1 MRRALLLLLL
11 AVAAPAPAR
20 ATTFVAT
27 SVEEAAR
34 SADVVV
40 RGRVTSSVGRVT
52 RDGRR
57 VVTEVEIA
65 VDSTWKGATD
75 ATVRVVVP
83 GGSTGAL
90 AMRVDAAPTFEPGE
104 EVVVFLARQGPV
116 WRVMGLALGKYRVE
130 GTDARPRLEGA
141 TVLPRELAA
150 GERAVGTMPVA
161 ELERRVRAA
170 R

>member
-1 MRRALLLLLL
+1 MRRLLALLLL
-11 AVAAPAPAR
+11 AASAPAA
-20 ATTFVAT
+20 ASTVVAI

-34 SADVVV
+34 SAEAVV
-40 RGRVTSSVGRVT
+40 RGRVTSSEARVT

-65 VDSTWKGATD
+65 VDAAWKGATD
-75 ATVRVVVP
+75 PTIRVVVP
-83 GGSTGAL
+83 GGSTPTL

-104 EVVVFLARQGPV
+104 EVVVFLARQGAT
-116 WRVMGLALGKYRVE
+116 WRVAGYALGKYRVE
-130 GTDARPRLEGA
+130 GADAQPRLEGA
-141 TVLPRELAA
+141 TVLPRALAA
-150 GERAVGTMPVA
+150 GERAVGAMPVA

>member
-1 MRRALLLLLL
+1 MRRLLALLLLV
-11 AVAAPAPAR
+11 AAAPAA
-20 ATTFVAT
+20 ATTLVEI

-34 SADVVV
+34 SAEAVV

-65 VDSTWKGATD
+65 VDSAWKGATD

-83 GGSTGAL
+83 GGSTATL
-90 AMRVDAAPTFEPGE
+90 AMRVDSAPTFELGE
-104 EVVVFLARQGPV
+104 EVVVFLGRRGSA
-116 WRVMGLALGKYRVE
+116 WSVMGLALGKYRVE
-130 GTDARPRLEGA
+130 GADARPRLEGA
-141 TVLPRELAA
+141 RVLPRALAA
-150 GERAVGTMPVA
+150 GERAVETMPVA
-161 ELERRVRAA
+161 ELERRVRAT